1 MLTLKVVFSV
11 PDAEVMSSNGPSSLS
26 IHEQEQISAGIA
38 VKSMWNQRSKRGTIW
53 RINREHCFFGSSLN
67 HGGNCPVKAETPTSL
82 EIS

>member
-38 VKSMWNQRSKRGTIW
+38 VKSMWNQRNKGEQYGELIEN
-53 RINREHCFFGSSLN
+53 IAFLVL
-67 HGGNCPVKAETPTSL
+67 P
-82 EIS
+82 